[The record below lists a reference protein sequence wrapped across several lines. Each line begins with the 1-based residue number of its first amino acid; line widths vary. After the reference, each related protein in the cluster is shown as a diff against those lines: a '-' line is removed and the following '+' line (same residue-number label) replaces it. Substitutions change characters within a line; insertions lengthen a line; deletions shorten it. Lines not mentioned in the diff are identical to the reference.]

1 MNIVASPENVASN
14 EKNEAEQVLP
24 EPAEE
29 ERPEADQVRAAQAK
43 AEQTKADEAKNSFSR
58 IQAFVGIVAI
68 TVGNIAAIVTHV
80 DEIRKFVSQAL
91 GTEFVYRFHE
101 YLVVGASVLL
111 LFGYGSLTYWL
122 YRSFVVH
129 KARLLQAGFFLAAL
143 VAVGS
148 TVLGSY
154 EFLFRP
160 IDPVPLVKQQ
170 LGRYVQTVLSQQVTS
185 GEDAGGFR
193 FSQTGISTDAQVWTT
208 AQCLTAL
215 LVQDVSLIKD
225 YGPALRRA
233 FDYIERSRLKS
244 AGGGWSYVKDMN
256 WGVTEIDAWVALAYL
271 YSMKADNAALIW
283 KTNELPDV
291 VSKANLALG
300 LIVERQHNDGGWS
313 VIERT
318 ENQKHLRTY
327 SSIMAVWALAEA
339 EQNGEVLSGHE
350 DKYRSAVTLGAKW
363 ILGSYSTSSAFSG
376 WWPNPSNKVL
386 VGEYPGMT
394 AQTLFVLSRA
404 KTSHAFIGA
413 DPKFKE
419 ALEAFI
425 HLAVEGHESGQ
436 SLISR
441 RTAQNE
447 TAHDSDR
454 YLEGRGETAEQST
467 FLWYPWTI
475 AAAVAFERDPVL
487 RDYQQMQLRKVSS
500 ALLARMDDV
509 NRFVRS
515 DAAIYPTAEVL
526 LASGYFVANSALALP
541 RTKI

>member
-1 MNIVASPENVASN
+1 MNIVASPEDVGPKEEN
-14 EKNEAEQVLP
+14 KAE
-24 EPAEE
+24 
-29 ERPEADQVRAAQAK
+29 QAK
-43 AEQTKADEAKNSFSR
+43 AEQAKAGQPKAEQAKADESKNSFAR
-58 IQAFVGIVAI
+58 IQAFVGIAAI
-68 TVGNIAAIVTHV
+68 TVGNVAAIVTHV
-80 DEIRKFVSQAL
+80 EEIRKFVSQLL

-101 YLVVGASVLL
+101 YLVLGASALL

-122 YRSFVVH
+122 YRSFVEH
-129 KARLLQAGFFLAAL
+129 KGKLLQAGFFLAAF

-148 TVLGSY
+148 TVVGTY

-160 IDPVPLVKQQ
+160 IDPVPLVKEQ
-170 LGRYVQTVLSQQVTS
+170 LGRYVQTVLSQQVSS

-225 YGPALRRA
+225 AGPALRRA

-244 AGGGWSYVKDMN
+244 SGSGWGYVKDMN

-271 YSMKADNAALIW
+271 YSLKADNAALIW
-283 KTNELPDV
+283 KSNELADA
-291 VSKANLALG
+291 VSKANLALD
-300 LIVERQHNDGGWS
+300 LIVERQHDDGGWS

-318 ENQKHLRTY
+318 SNQKHLRTY

-339 EQNGEVLSGHE
+339 EQNGDVLSGHE
-350 DKYRSAVTLGAKW
+350 EKYRSALTLGAKW
-363 ILGSYSTSSAFSG
+363 ILGSYSTSSTFSG

-404 KTSHAFIGA
+404 KTSHSFIGA

-425 HLAVEGHESGQ
+425 HLALEGNESGQ

-441 RTAQNE
+441 KMAPNE

-454 YLEGRGETAEQST
+454 YLEGRTETAEQST

-475 AAAVAFERDPVL
+475 AASVAFERDPIL
-487 RDYQQMQLRKVSS
+487 RDYQQMQFRKISS
-500 ALLARMDDV
+500 ALLARIDDV

-526 LASGYFVANSALALP
+526 FASGYLVANSALSLP
-541 RTKI
+541 RTKS